1 MASGGDHQCVAA
13 HQGQGQLAK
22 NLAGH
27 LAFLQSLASRQA
39 CGQLLH
45 LAHCSRVKAAKCFHR
60 EGQENQALEAASFSR
75 FPGLPLAGF
84 GKGSSWFS
92 GSVSNIGGTEGA
104 SHCHINCHIF
114 PIRPAPDCD
123 ITRACDGSWQEMLFF
138 PAWPQVSTIGSL
150 EQNISDHIMPGYPV
164 RSCAATQ
171 RVISHA
177 ITW

>member
-1 MASGGDHQCVAA
+1 MRCRASGSGTACQKSGRSPRLLAIPCISPSMRPVASL
-13 HQGQGQLAK
+13 GPL
-22 NLAGH
+22 
-27 LAFLQSLASRQA
+27 LQSEGRQVFPSRRA
-39 CGQLLH
+39 G
-45 LAHCSRVKAAKCFHR
+45 K
-60 EGQENQALEAASFSR
+60 QALEAASFSR

-138 PAWPQVSTIGSL
+138 PAWPQVSTSGSL